1 MNAIDHAAQEKA
13 VLGATGDS
21 VSLRFALTIVAEIAP
36 EILLQK
42 RDREST
48 IFYPITG
55 GRVSGDVVG
64 TVLPGGGDWATAR
77 SDQTMNVEARYQFA
91 TESGAI
97 VDVFNVGVLRHC
109 DPDAAVIDY
118 FVTAPVFRTAEPR
131 LQWLTRSAFVGN
143 ARELGGDI
151 VIDVYEVV
159 TDAEER
165 THAG

>member
-1 MNAIDHAAQEKA
+1 MPESDLARAHVA
-13 VLGATGDS
+13 VPGATGDT

-36 EILLQK
+36 DVVLQK
-42 RDREST
+42 RDAESL

-64 TVLPGGGDWATAR
+64 TVLAGGGDWATAR
-77 SDQTMNVEARYQFA
+77 SDQTMNVEARYQFR
-91 TESGAI
+91 TESGAL

-109 DPDAAVIDY
+109 DPDAEVIDY
-118 FVTAPVFRTAEPR
+118 FVTAPVFRTVDPD

-143 ARELGGDI
+143 AREIDGDI

-165 THAG
+165 THA